1 MTVLARLPHAL
12 ADRYAI
18 ESPLGR
24 GGMATVYLA
33 EDRKHG
39 RRVAVKV
46 LNPELAAS
54 VGAERFLRGVRI
66 AARLSPPHIPPLL
79 DSGDVNGL
87 LYYVTPYVSDGS
99 LPDRVRGGG
108 RG

>member
-1 MTVLARLPHAL
+1 MTVLDRLQHAL
-12 ADRYAI
+12 ASRYAI

-39 RRVAVKV
+39 RRGAVKV

-54 VGAERFLRGVRI
+54 VGPERFLREIRI
-66 AARLSPPHIPPLL
+66 AARLSHPHILPLL
-79 DSGDVNGL
+79 DSGDADGL
-87 LYYVTPYVSDGS
+87 LYYVTPYVPDGS
-99 LPDRVRGGG
+99 LRERLNREP
-108 RG
+108 